1 LSVNFESLS
10 EVLKNQIRRKIILT
24 LSKNGSVSYVDLM
37 NLVGITNTGKFNYHL
52 KILGDLIK
60 KDESRKYSLSDKGQ
74 LAVNFLQK
82 SVGKETEQS
91 SLRMNMRTFV
101 TRAFNLMQGFIW
113 LIFVIAFV
121 TILFQWYLYFFD
133 ARFYVG
139 NPIIPLMILTLPV
152 GAGFVLF
159 GMAAFPKIEID
170 LESAV
175 VRYAFVHLSFG
186 LDELGID
193 PRGHILRLGKFP
205 MTNWFVPFKER
216 ECLDFLDK
224 QIEGYRAKPLFLI
237 YLLSFPIL
245 DVFFNLGR
253 NIYGTLAPMYWAIA
267 WGVVTAFS
275 MAFFAY
281 AAPINIR
288 IGNLR
293 RGASTMVLGISTGIV
308 IFFLMFFSL
317 QIH

>member
-1 LSVNFESLS
+1 MSVNFESLS

-52 KILGDLIK
+52 KKLGDLIK

-82 SVGKETEQS
+82 SVGKETEQA
-91 SLRMNMRTFV
+91 SLRMNIRTFV

-139 NPIIPLMILTLPV
+139 NPIIPLMIVTLPV

-175 VRYAFVHLSFG
+175 VRYAFVHLFFG

-193 PRGHILRLGKFP
+193 PKGHILRLGKFP

-253 NIYGTLAPMYWAIA
+253 NIYGTLAPMYWAIT
-267 WGVVTAFS
+267 WGVVTALS

-293 RGASTMVLGISTGIV
+293 RGASAMVFGISTGIV